1 MSKPVLAIS
10 MGDPAGIGSEIIV
23 KALQCP
29 EVLETVYPVLI
40 GNESII
46 RYEVQRPAFSHPIR
60 RVEDIDRDK
69 LEDGT
74 VYLVDPTDQNL
85 FVVHAQGAPTEIGG
99 KAAAACVIKAVEM
112 AQAKKVD
119 GIVTAPI
126 SKEALHMAGFFYPGH
141 TEFLAE
147 LTKSKHFAM
156 MLAGGGLRVVPV
168 TTHMALGAVAT
179 SLTSEK
185 ILYNI
190 RLLNDWLSRFAKP
203 NPRIAVC
210 ALNPHAGDGGI
221 FGNEEKD
228 MIEPAICAALEE
240 GIRAEGPYPADAL
253 FARVRREGYDAVVA
267 MYHDQALI
275 PLKMAAFGEAVNVTV
290 GLPIIRT
297 SVDHGTAYD
306 IAGKNQASPT
316 SLINAIRLA
325 ADLIRWDLHG

>member
-1 MSKPVLAIS
+1 

-29 EVLETVYPVLI
+29 EVLEHVSLVLV

-46 RYEVQRPAFSHPIR
+46 RYEVQRPAFSHPIK
-60 RVEDIDRDK
+60 RVDDIDRDK

-74 VYLVDPTDQNL
+74 VYLVDPTDPDL
-85 FVVHAQGAPTEIGG
+85 FVIHTQGAPTEIGG
-99 KAAAACVIKAVEM
+99 KAAAACIIRATEM

-126 SKEALHMAGFFYPGH
+126 SKEALHMAGFLYPGH
-141 TEFLAE
+141 TEFIAE
-147 LTKSKHFAM
+147 LTKTKHFAM
-156 MLAGGGLRVVPV
+156 MLTGGGLRVVPV
-168 TTHMALGAVAT
+168 TTHMPLGAVAK

-190 RLLNDWLSRFAKP
+190 RLLDDWLRRFAKP
-203 NPRIAVC
+203 DPRIAVC

-221 FGNEEKD
+221 FGNEEMD
-228 MIEPAICAALEE
+228 MIKPAICAAEEE
-240 GIRAEGPYPADAL
+240 GIGAEGPYPADAL
-253 FARVRREGYDAVVA
+253 FARVIREGYDAVVA

-275 PLKMAAFGEAVNVTV
+275 PLKMAAFGEAVNVTI

-297 SVDHGTAYD
+297 SVDHGIAYD

-316 SLINAIRLA
+316 SLINAIHLA
-325 ADLIRWDLHG
+325 ADLTRRDLPG